1 MYYYIVL
8 YTTAFLDLLQSL
20 LKTDPVLKEFILN
33 PLLSKELK
41 KEALDSVLAKKK
53 ASELTKN
60 LFGML
65 IIFYTLEYLSSL
77 V

>member
-1 MYYYIVL
+1 M
-8 YTTAFLDLLQSL
+8 
-20 LKTDPVLKEFILN
+20 KTDPVLKEFILN

-53 ASELTKN
+53 ASDLTKN

-65 IIFYTLEYLSSL
+65 IIIYILSISPL
-77 V
+77 KCTVAQCPV